1 MSVIFGTQGG
11 TESHLAVWTHGYN
24 ESLFFFYS
32 YLLSEAELIAIH
44 VKIRKD
50 AISTWGVF
58 FFAAQWT
65 HYVVPTFFCFKL
77 AGNSI
82 EQWTLIKGSGGI
94 PNNN

>member
-32 YLLSEAELIAIH
+32 YLLSEAALIAIH

-65 HYVVPTFFCFKL
+65 LDLLCTYIL
-77 AGNSI
+77 
-82 EQWTLIKGSGGI
+82 LL
-94 PNNN
+94 

>member
-1 MSVIFGTQGG
+1 MENILPVIFGTQGG

-58 FFAAQWT
+58 FFVAAQWT
-65 HYVVPTFFCFKL
+65 LPIFFRFEL
-77 AGNSI
+77 AENSI
-82 EQWTLIKGSGGI
+82 EQWTLIKGSG
-94 PNNN
+94 